1 MSFLTFLR
9 ANANWL
15 AAGFLLAFTSS
26 YGQTFFI
33 SIFAGEIREEFGLS
47 HGQWGGIYT
56 LGTTVSAALMIW
68 AGSLT
73 DVMRVRVLAP
83 LTILA
88 LAASCLW
95 LAGASAAWSLPF
107 IILALRFFGQGMCS
121 HITSVAMSRWF
132 IASRGRA
139 LAVAAL
145 GYSTG
150 TAFLPLA
157 FVALKSVFE
166 WRALWVLAA
175 FMALAAIVP
184 ILLLLRQ
191 ERTPQSIAKET
202 PAVGMMGRHWRRGE
216 MMRGALF
223 WLLLPAI
230 LGPAAW
236 NTSLFF
242 HQVHYAEVQ
251 GWTHAQ
257 FVALIPI
264 LTAVVIA
271 STFASGWAV
280 DRFGA
285 GRLMY
290 ILLLP
295 YVAGYLILGS
305 SSSLPLALLGLCTS
319 ALGIGAMATLPG
331 AFAAEY
337 YGTKHIGGIKAVW
350 TAVMVLGSALGPGIT
365 GWFIDLGVDFPQQM
379 IWISLYFAMSAGL
392 LAWGV
397 ERARPLLSAPA

>member
-1 MSFLTFLR
+1 MSFLIFLR
-9 ANANWL
+9 SNSNWL

-33 SIFAGEIREEFGLS
+33 SIFAGEIRAEFGLS

-56 LGTTVSAALMIW
+56 LGTTASALLMIW
-68 AGSLT
+68 AGALT
-73 DVMRVRVLAP
+73 DVLRVRVLAP
-83 LTILA
+83 ITFAA

-95 LAGASAAWSLPF
+95 MAANGSAWMLVP

-132 IASRGRA
+132 MATRGRA
-139 LAVAAL
+139 LATAAL
-145 GYSTG
+145 GYSFG
-150 TAFLPLA
+150 TAFLPVI
-157 FVALKSVFE
+157 FVALKSYLD
-166 WRALWVLAA
+166 WRALWG
-175 FMALAAIVP
+175 LAAILALLA
-184 ILLLLRQ
+184 ILPLMALLRQ

-202 PAVGMMGRHWRRGE
+202 PAVGMNGVHWRR
-216 MMRGALF
+216 MDMLRHPLF
-223 WLLLPAI
+223 WLLLPTI

-251 GWTHAQ
+251 GWTHAE
-257 FVALIPI
+257 FVALIPFF
-264 LTAVVIA
+264 TAIVVA

-290 ILLLP
+290 LMLLP
-295 YVAGYLILGS
+295 YVVGYLVLGS
-305 SSSLPLALLGLCTS
+305 TTSLAMALFGLSIT
-319 ALGIGAMATLPG
+319 ALGIGSMATLPG

-337 YGTKHIGGIKAVW
+337 YGTKNIGSIKSIW
-350 TAVMVLGSALGPGIT
+350 TAAMVFGSAVGPGIT
-365 GWFIDLGVDFPQQM
+365 GWFIDLGVDFPAQM
-379 IWISLYFAMSAGL
+379 IWIAIYFVLSAAL
-392 LAWGV
+392 LAVGV
-397 ERARPLLSAPA
+397 ERAKTSLAAPA

>member
-1 MSFLTFLR
+1 MSFLTFLKS
-9 ANANWL
+9 NANWL
-15 AAGFLLAFTSS
+15 AAGFLMAFTSS

-33 SIFAGEIREEFGLS
+33 SIFAGEIRAEFDLTN
-47 HGQWGGIYT
+47 GQWGGIYT
-56 LGTTVSAALMIW
+56 LGTTASALIMVW

-73 DVMRVRVLAP
+73 DILRVRVLAP
-83 LTILA
+83 FTFAA

-95 LAGASAAWSLPF
+95 MAGARSVWALPL

-121 HITSVAMSRWF
+121 HITTVAMSRWF

-145 GYSTG
+145 GFSVG
-150 TAFLPLA
+150 TAFLPLI
-157 FVALKSVFE
+157 FVALKDRFD

-175 FMALAAIVP
+175 FMALAAILP
-184 ILLLLRQ
+184 LMALLRR
-191 ERTPQSIAKET
+191 ERTPQSIARET
-202 PAVGMMGRHWRRGE
+202 PALGMGGRHWRRGE
-216 MMRGALF
+216 MMKHNLF

-242 HQVHYAEVQ
+242 HQVHYAQVQ

-257 FVALIPI
+257 FVALIPVFTI
-264 LTAVVIA
+264 IVVG
-271 STFASGWAV
+271 STFVSGWAV

-290 ILLLP
+290 LMLLP
-295 YVAGYLILGS
+295 YVLGYLVLGGTT
-305 SSSLPLALLGLCTS
+305 SLSMALLGLCIT

-337 YGTKHIGGIKAVW
+337 YGTKHIGSIKAIW
-350 TAVMVLGSALGPGIT
+350 TATMVFGSAVGPGIT
-365 GWFIDLGVDFPQQM
+365 GWFIDLGVNFPQQM
-379 IWISLYFAMSAGL
+379 IWIAAYFTIATAL
-392 LAWGV
+392 LALGV
-397 ERARPLLSAPA
+397 EKARRVLAAPA